1 MGGAGGMMMYICL
14 SCYQLKQG
22 DEKRLDLNICED
34 CASDKSDEDTIPDQL
49 PEHMFIYSVDSSH
62 KKNLSI
68 AKI

>member
-34 CASDKSDEDTIPDQL
+34 CASEKNDENITIPDQL
-49 PEHMFIYSVDSSH
+49 PEQTFLYSFDSH
-62 KKNLSI
+62 LSV